1 MPSCF
6 SVFPLISSGINTVMC
21 FHEPRLALSRLPADS
36 QLPRPDQLWTFV
48 LWYENQAHAP
58 KHTNE
63 YDPNRCFLKLFFVF
77 SGSLYHL

>member
-1 MPSCF
+1 
-6 SVFPLISSGINTVMC
+6 MC

-63 YDPNRCFLKLFFVF
+63 YDPKSFVF
-77 SGSLYHL
+77 SGSLYYL